1 MVALYRDRS
10 PKSLPSIVTECHNS
24 PVRKLARFGDIVFYL
39 AVYAY
44 CVWAHRPGVQYIA
57 GMALATVGYALWF
70 TARAQLGAAFSLKPE
85 ARKLVTS
92 GLYSKFRHP
101 IYLFS
106 TVGLAGLCI
115 AMRWYI
121 FGSVYVV
128 AISIV
133 QSRRAKAERAVLEAA
148 FGDQYREYRK
158 QTWF

>member
-1 MVALYRDRS
+1 M
-10 PKSLPSIVTECHNS
+10 
-24 PVRKLARFGDIVFYL
+24 RKLTKLGDIAFYL

-44 CVWAHRPGVQYIA
+44 CAWAHRPGWRYIA
-57 GMALATVGYALWF
+57 GMALATAGYALWF

-106 TVGLAGLCI
+106 TIGLAGLCI

-121 FGSVYVV
+121 FGLLYAAIV
-128 AISIV
+128 AIM
-133 QSRRAKAERAVLEAA
+133 QWRRAKAEQATLEAA

-158 QTWF
+158 QTWL